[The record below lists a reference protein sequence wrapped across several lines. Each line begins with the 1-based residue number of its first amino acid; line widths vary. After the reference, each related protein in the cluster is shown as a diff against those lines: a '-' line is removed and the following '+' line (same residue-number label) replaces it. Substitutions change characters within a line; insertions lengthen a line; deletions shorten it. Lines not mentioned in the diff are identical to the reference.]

1 MAFITANTAFNYL
14 LPAVGIRMLA
24 LVRTVTRYFER
35 LENHKTTL
43 EAQQSL
49 QLKIFR
55 SVAGLPYFKKQASN
69 NPALLESSTQGVD
82 QLLNYVLLWL
92 LPFTALLFSLGIY
105 FFFLL
110 FFFTGGCYRVF
121 DFFCY
126 FAVYCSSV
134 IFPAKQ
140 KSLRGTERVPGG
152 KQPGTHPEFPGGR
165 IEISK
170 YNLGGRAIGQ
180 YKQRLAHLER
190 LEINCKPILFI
201 CSLLPGL
208 GLVIWLPSC
217 FGIQQTTKWMRRWRS
232 GFSLV
237 LWHRRSWLKCFFRE
251 SRKKVRWLII

>member
-1 MAFITANTAFNYL
+1 MCSVAFITTNTAFNYL

-105 FFFLL
+105 FS
-110 FFFTGGCYRVF
+110 
-121 DFFCY
+121 FFC
-126 FAVYCSSV
+126 
-134 IFPAKQ
+134 
-140 KSLRGTERVPGG
+140 
-152 KQPGTHPEFPGGR
+152 
-165 IEISK
+165 
-170 YNLGGRAIGQ
+170 
-180 YKQRLAHLER
+180 
-190 LEINCKPILFI
+190 
-201 CSLLPGL
+201 
-208 GLVIWLPSC
+208 
-217 FGIQQTTKWMRRWRS
+217 
-232 GFSLV
+232 
-237 LWHRRSWLKCFFRE
+237 FFH
-251 SRKKVRWLII
+251 RWLL